1 MTPEQ
6 KAALLAAV
14 AKNINVPGLVDEV
27 LKGALD
33 QALEKIVQD
42 SSNPFDNVLKAAIYP
57 TLSAELT
64 KLVEEQ
70 WAKLL
75 AP

>member
-14 AKNINVPGLVDEV
+14 AKNINVPGLVDEL

-64 KLVEEQ
+64 KLVDEQ
-70 WAKLL
+70 WKKLL

>member
-64 KLVEEQ
+64 KLVDEQ
-70 WAKLL
+70 WKKLL